1 MNNRG
6 HCSICKFY
14 SVKLFADHSHATGCI
29 RGYVCNRCNA
39 VLGMIERGTHHHENY
54 HFVVK
59 RDTGIQR
66 WSKGFN
72 KKKDRKCAHGLPYDD
87 DSIICPACEIE
98 VSEE

>member
-1 MNNRG
+1 MIANNRG
-6 HCSICKFY
+6 LKVQESNR
-14 SVKLFADHSHATGCI
+14 LADLD
-29 RGYVCNRCNA
+29 VQ
-39 VLGMIERGTHHHENY
+39 
-54 HFVVK
+54 